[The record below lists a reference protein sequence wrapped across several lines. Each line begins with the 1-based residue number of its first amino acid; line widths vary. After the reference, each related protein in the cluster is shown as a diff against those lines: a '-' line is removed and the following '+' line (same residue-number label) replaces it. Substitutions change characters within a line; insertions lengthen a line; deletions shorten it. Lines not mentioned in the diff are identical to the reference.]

1 MGDDTGDD
9 AGDDDVG
16 DDALELLVARVARGE
31 VGGVEHE
38 RVERVLIGGG
48 RGDGGDGDGD
58 GGGDCEVVG
67 LWGVVVKGG
76 EGSRHSA

>member
-48 RGDGGDGDGD
+48 RGDGG
-58 GGGDCEVVG
+58 VTVTATAAVTVTVG